1 MIKNKLAMKNEN
13 SERYKD
19 LAVADL
25 ENQKKKVPFVVRL
38 ACVLVSLIAIVFIS
52 IIGKSVL
59 VPLVIG
65 FLVSMLLLPLSNF
78 QEKKLKFPR
87 IVSSLVSPILF
98 TLAVIAVI
106 YFIGTQM
113 AQFTEDLPEFQ
124 QQIEQ
129 LFHEAQVFVYD
140 KFGVSEQEQIRYIE
154 KNAEEVLKRGSG
166 VLRTAVTS
174 VTSMLASS
182 MFVFLAIFFFL
193 LYRSHL
199 VKFLI
204 WCFPPKDQTKVKE
217 VIVEIQSIIKQ
228 YIFGLLIQVIAV
240 SSLMFIAYSI
250 IGIKYAL
257 LFAVLCGVLNL
268 IPYIGIFTATVLAAI
283 VTLATGEPI
292 QALWVIV
299 AVVVVNSIDGNIIT
313 PKIIGSKVAL
323 NSFVVLFGI
332 VIAESIWGIAGMF
345 LAIPVLAILKII
357 FDNVEGL
364 RPYGFVL
371 GEDNAPTPWFEKY
384 YDRYI
389 YRKKPKDKDLPKV
402 LQTEAQNHEEGKSS
416 EDAPKDNS

>member
-1 MIKNKLAMKNEN
+1 MKKENHEENDHFAYTNEPP
-13 SERYKD
+13 KQK
-19 LAVADL
+19 VA
-25 ENQKKKVPFVVRL
+25 FVIRL
-38 ACVLVSLIAIVFIS
+38 ACVLFSLIAIVYIC
-52 IIGKSVL
+52 ILGKSVL

-65 FLVSMLLLPLSNF
+65 FLVSMLLLPLANF
-78 QEKKLKFPR
+78 QERKLKFPR
-87 IVSSLVSPILF
+87 ILSSLVSPILF
-98 TLAVIAVI
+98 SLAVLGVI

-124 QQIEQ
+124 EQITD
-129 LFHEAQVFVYD
+129 LFHKAQTFVYD
-140 KFGVSEQEQIRYIE
+140 RFGVSEEEQINYIE

-166 VLRTAVTS
+166 VVGTAVTS

-182 MFVFLAIFFFL
+182 TFVFLAIFFFL

-204 WCFPPKDQTKVKE
+204 WSFPPKYNKKVKE
-217 VIVEIQSIIKQ
+217 VVTEIQSIIKQ
-228 YIFGLLIQVIAV
+228 YIFGLLIQVIAI
-240 SSLMFIAYSI
+240 SALMFIAYSI

-299 AVVVVNSIDGNIIT
+299 AVIVVNSIDGNIIT

-345 LAIPVLAILKII
+345 LAIPILAILKII

-371 GEDNAPTPWFEKY
+371 GEDNASTPLFEKY
-384 YDRYI
+384 YNRYL
-389 YRKKPKDKDLPKV
+389 YRKKPKDSELPKE
-402 LQTEAQNHEEGKSS
+402 LQTEQQNHQEGSDSAS
-416 EDAPKDNS
+416 ENSATNEPEK

>member
-1 MIKNKLAMKNEN
+1 MKNEHL
-13 SERYKD
+13 ERYKD
-19 LAVADL
+19 LDFSDP
-25 ENQKKKVPFVVRL
+25 NDQKTKVPFVIRL
-38 ACVLVSLIAIVFIS
+38 ACVLISLIAIVFIS

-87 IVSSLVSPILF
+87 IVTSLVSPILF
-98 TLAVIAVI
+98 FLAVLAVM

-113 AQFTEDLPEFQ
+113 AQFTKDLPEFQ
-124 QQIEQ
+124 QQIEK

-140 KFGVSEQEQIRYIE
+140 KFGVSEQEQINYIE

-166 VLRTAVTS
+166 VLGTAVTS
-174 VTSMLASS
+174 LTSMLASA
-182 MFVFLAIFFFL
+182 MFIFLGIFFFL

-228 YIFGLLIQVIAV
+228 YIFGLLIQVVPV
-240 SSLMFIAYSI
+240 SGLMFIAYSI

-268 IPYIGIFTATVLAAI
+268 IPYVGVFVATILAAI

-299 AVVVVNSIDGNIIT
+299 AVLVVNSIDGNIIT

-345 LAIPVLAILKII
+345 LAIPVLAIFKII

-371 GEDNAPTPWFEKY
+371 GEDNAPTPLFEKY

-389 YRKKPKDKDLPKV
+389 YRKKPKDEDLPKV
-402 LQTEAQNHEEGKSS
+402 LQTEEQNHEEGKTPDPDND
-416 EDAPKDNS
+416 EKDHS

>member
-1 MIKNKLAMKNEN
+1 MQNEN
-13 SERYKD
+13 IEINED
-19 LAVADL
+19 QVINDP
-25 ENQKKKVPFVVRL
+25 NQPKVKMPFVIRL
-38 ACVLVSLIAIVFIS
+38 TCVLLSIIALFYIC
-52 IIGKSVL
+52 IIGKSIL
-59 VPLVIG
+59 VPLVMG

-87 IVSSLVSPILF
+87 ILSSLISPILF
-98 TLAVIAVI
+98 SLAVIAVI
-106 YFIGTQM
+106 YFIATQM
-113 AQFTEDLPEFQ
+113 AQFTDDLPEFKQ
-124 QQIEQ
+124 QMEK
-129 LFHEAQVFVYD
+129 LFHEGQVFVYD
-140 KFGVSEQEQIRYIE
+140 KFGVSEQEQISYIQ

-166 VLRTAVTS
+166 VVGTAVTS
-174 VTSMLASS
+174 LTSILASS
-182 MFVFLAIFFFL
+182 MFVFLGIFFFL

-204 WCFPPKDQTKVKE
+204 WCFPPEDQTKVKE
-217 VIVEIQSIIKQ
+217 VITEIQSIIKQ
-228 YIFGLLIQVIAV
+228 YIFGLLIQVVAV
-240 SSLMFIAYSI
+240 SALMFIAYSI

-268 IPYIGIFTATVLAAI
+268 IPYIGIFTATVLAAV

-345 LAIPVLAILKII
+345 LAIPILAIFKII

-371 GEDNAPTPWFEKY
+371 GEDNAPTPLFEKY

-389 YRKKPKDKDLPKV
+389 YRRKPKDEELPKV
-402 LQTEAQNHEEGKSS
+402 LQTEEQNHQENEQKNNQ
-416 EDAPKDNS
+416 ENE

>member
-1 MIKNKLAMKNEN
+1 MQNEYSENNKKTVVIDPAE
-13 SERYKD
+13 
-19 LAVADL
+19 
-25 ENQKKKVPFVVRL
+25 QQKKVPFVVRL
-38 ACVLVSLIAIVFIS
+38 ACVLISLIAVFYIC
-52 IIGKSVL
+52 IAGKSVL

-87 IVSSLVSPILF
+87 ILSSLLSAIMF
-98 TLAVIAVI
+98 SLAVLAVF

-113 AQFTEDLPEFQ
+113 ARFTEDLPEFQ
-124 QQIEQ
+124 QQIEK
-129 LFHEAQVFVYD
+129 LVHEAQVFVYD
-140 KFGVSEQEQIRYIE
+140 KFGVSEEEQINYIE
-154 KNAEEVLKRGSG
+154 KNAEDFLKRGSG
-166 VLRTAVTS
+166 VLGTAVTS
-174 VTSMLASS
+174 LTSMLASS
-182 MFVFLAIFFFL
+182 MFTFLGIFFFL

-228 YIFGLLIQVIAV
+228 YIFGLMIQVVAV
-240 SSLMFIAYSI
+240 SGLMFIAYSI
-250 IGIKYAL
+250 IGIRYAL

-268 IPYIGIFTATVLAAI
+268 IPYIGVFIATLLAAI

-345 LAIPVLAILKII
+345 LAIPILAIFKII
-357 FDNVEGL
+357 FDNVEGM

-371 GEDNAPTPWFEKY
+371 GEDNAPTPLFEKY

-389 YRKKPKDKDLPKV
+389 YRRKPKDEELPKV
-402 LQTEAQNHEEGKSS
+402 LQTEEQNHQENEQETPK
-416 EDAPKDNS
+416 EDSKETE

>member
-1 MIKNKLAMKNEN
+1 MENKSLEKKNEEIN
-13 SERYKD
+13 D
-19 LAVADL
+19 A
-25 ENQKKKVPFVVRL
+25 NGQQKKVPFVIRL
-38 ACVLVSLIAIVFIS
+38 TCVLLSIIAITYIS
-52 IIGKSVL
+52 IVGKSIL

-65 FLVSMLLLPLSNF
+65 FLVSMLLLPLANF
-78 QEKKLKFPR
+78 QERKLKFPR

-98 TLAVIAVI
+98 SLVVIAVFF
-106 YFIGTQM
+106 FIGTQM
-113 AQFTEDLPEFQ
+113 AQFTDDLPEFK
-124 QQIEQ
+124 QQIET
-129 LFHEAQVFVYD
+129 LFHDAQVFVYD
-140 KFGVSEQEQIRYIE
+140 KFGVSEEEQINYIQ
-154 KNAEEVLKRGSG
+154 KNAEEVIKKGSG
-166 VLRTAVTS
+166 VVSTAVMS

-182 MFVFLAIFFFL
+182 TFVFLGVFFFL

-204 WCFPPKDQTKVKE
+204 WCFPPSDQSKVRE
-217 VIVEIQSIIKQ
+217 VINEIQSIIKQ

-268 IPYIGIFTATVLAAI
+268 IPYIGVFTATLLAAI

-299 AVVVVNSIDGNIIT
+299 AVLVVNSIDGNIIT

-345 LAIPVLAILKII
+345 LAIPVLAIFKII

-371 GEDNAPTPWFEKY
+371 GEDNAPTPLFEKY

-389 YRKKPKDKDLPKV
+389 YRKKPKDEDLPKV
-402 LQTEAQNHEEGKSS
+402 LQTEEQNHEEGKTPNSDND
-416 EDAPKDNS
+416 EKDNS

>member
-1 MIKNKLAMKNEN
+1 MKNEN

-78 QEKKLKFPR
+78 QEKRLKFPR

-166 VLRTAVTS
+166 VLGTAVTS

-371 GEDNAPTPWFEKY
+371 GEDNAPTPLFEKY

-389 YRKKPKDKDLPKV
+389 YRKKPKDEDLPKV
-402 LQTEAQNHEEGKSS
+402 LQTEMQNHEEGKNS
-416 EDAPKDNS
+416 EEAPKDNT

>member
-1 MIKNKLAMKNEN
+1 MKNEN

-166 VLRTAVTS
+166 VLGTAVTS

-204 WCFPPKDQTKVKE
+204 WCFPPKNQTKVKE

-371 GEDNAPTPWFEKY
+371 GEDNAPTPLFEKY

-416 EDAPKDNS
+416 EDAPKDNT

>member
-1 MIKNKLAMKNEN
+1 MKNEN
-13 SERYKD
+13 LERYKD

-166 VLRTAVTS
+166 VLGTAVTS

-371 GEDNAPTPWFEKY
+371 GEDNAPTPLFEKY

-416 EDAPKDNS
+416 EDAPKDNT

>member
-1 MIKNKLAMKNEN
+1 MKNEHL
-13 SERYKD
+13 ERYKD
-19 LAVADL
+19 LDFSDP
-25 ENQKKKVPFVVRL
+25 NDQKTKVPFVIRL
-38 ACVLVSLIAIVFIS
+38 ACVLISLIAIVFIS

-78 QEKKLKFPR
+78 QEKKLMFPR
-87 IVSSLVSPILF
+87 IVTSLVSPILF
-98 TLAVIAVI
+98 FLAVLAVM

-124 QQIEQ
+124 QQIEK

-140 KFGVSEQEQIRYIE
+140 KFGVSEQEQINYIE

-166 VLRTAVTS
+166 VLGTAVTS
-174 VTSMLASS
+174 LTSMLASA
-182 MFVFLAIFFFL
+182 MFIFLGIFFFL

-228 YIFGLLIQVIAV
+228 YIFGLLIQVVAV
-240 SSLMFIAYSI
+240 SGLMFIAYSI

-268 IPYIGIFTATVLAAI
+268 IPYVGVFVATILAAI

-299 AVVVVNSIDGNIIT
+299 AVLVVNSIDGNIIT

-345 LAIPVLAILKII
+345 LAIPVLAIFKII

-371 GEDNAPTPWFEKY
+371 GEDNAPTPLFEKY

-389 YRKKPKDKDLPKV
+389 YRKKPKDEDLPKV
-402 LQTEAQNHEEGKSS
+402 LQTEEQNHEEGKTPDPDND
-416 EDAPKDNS
+416 EKDHS

>member
-1 MIKNKLAMKNEN
+1 MKNEHL
-13 SERYKD
+13 ERYKD
-19 LAVADL
+19 LDFSDP
-25 ENQKKKVPFVVRL
+25 NDKKTKVPFVIRL
-38 ACVLVSLIAIVFIS
+38 ACVLISLIAIVFIS

-87 IVSSLVSPILF
+87 IVTSLVSPILF
-98 TLAVIAVI
+98 FLAVLAVM

-124 QQIEQ
+124 QQIEK

-140 KFGVSEQEQIRYIE
+140 KFGVSEQEQINYIE

-166 VLRTAVTS
+166 VLGTAVTS
-174 VTSMLASS
+174 LTSMLASA
-182 MFVFLAIFFFL
+182 MFIFLGIFFFL

-228 YIFGLLIQVIAV
+228 YIFGLLIQVVAV
-240 SSLMFIAYSI
+240 SGLMFIAYSI

-268 IPYIGIFTATVLAAI
+268 IPYVGVFVATILAAI

-299 AVVVVNSIDGNIIT
+299 AVLVVNSIDGNIIT

-345 LAIPVLAILKII
+345 LAIPVLAIFKII

-371 GEDNAPTPWFEKY
+371 GEDNAPTPLFEKY

-389 YRKKPKDKDLPKV
+389 YRKKPKDEDLPKV
-402 LQTEAQNHEEGKSS
+402 LQTEEQNHEEGKTPDPDND
-416 EDAPKDNS
+416 EKDHS

>member
-1 MIKNKLAMKNEN
+1 MKNEHL
-13 SERYKD
+13 ERYKD
-19 LAVADL
+19 LDFS
-25 ENQKKKVPFVVRL
+25 NPNDQKTKVPFVIRL
-38 ACVLVSLIAIVFIS
+38 ACVLISLIAIVFIS

-87 IVSSLVSPILF
+87 IVTSLVSPILF
-98 TLAVIAVI
+98 FLAVLAVM

-124 QQIEQ
+124 QQIEK
-129 LFHEAQVFVYD
+129 LFHEVQVFVYD
-140 KFGVSEQEQIRYIE
+140 KFGVSEQEQINYIE

-166 VLRTAVTS
+166 VLGTAVTS
-174 VTSMLASS
+174 LTSMLASA
-182 MFVFLAIFFFL
+182 MFIFLGIFFFL

-228 YIFGLLIQVIAV
+228 YIFGLLIQVVAV
-240 SSLMFIAYSI
+240 SGLMFIAYSI

-268 IPYIGIFTATVLAAI
+268 IPYVGVFVATILAAI

-299 AVVVVNSIDGNIIT
+299 AVLVVNSIDGNIIT

-345 LAIPVLAILKII
+345 LAIPVLAIFKII

-371 GEDNAPTPWFEKY
+371 GEDNAPTPLFEKY

-389 YRKKPKDKDLPKV
+389 YRKKPKDEDLPKV
-402 LQTEAQNHEEGKSS
+402 LQTEEQNHEEGKTPDPDKD
-416 EDAPKDNS
+416 EKDNS

>member
-1 MIKNKLAMKNEN
+1 MKNEN
-13 SERYKD
+13 SERYND
-19 LAVADL
+19 LAIADPSD
-25 ENQKKKVPFVVRL
+25 QKKKVPFVVRL
-38 ACVLVSLIAIVFIS
+38 ACVLFSLISIIYIC

-59 VPLVIG
+59 VPLVMG

-78 QEKKLKFPR
+78 QERKLKFPR

-98 TLAVIAVI
+98 TLAVIAVF

-113 AQFTEDLPEFQ
+113 AQFTEDLPEFKQ
-124 QQIEQ
+124 QMEK
-129 LFHEAQVFVYD
+129 LFHETQVFVYD
-140 KFGVSEQEQIRYIE
+140 RFGVSEQEQISYIE

-166 VLRTAVTS
+166 VVGTAVTS
-174 VTSMLASS
+174 LTSMLASA
-182 MFVFLAIFFFL
+182 MFIFLGIFFFL

-204 WCFPPKDQTKVKE
+204 WCFPPKDQIKVKE
-217 VIVEIQSIIKQ
+217 VIVEIQSIIKR
-228 YIFGLLIQVIAV
+228 YILGLMIQVVAV

-268 IPYIGIFTATVLAAI
+268 IPYVGVFVATLLAAI

-299 AVVVVNSIDGNIIT
+299 AVLVVNSIDGNIIT

-345 LAIPVLAILKII
+345 LAIPVLAIFKII

-371 GEDNAPTPWFEKY
+371 GEDNAPTPLFEKY

-389 YRKKPKDKDLPKV
+389 YRKKPKDEDLPKV
-402 LQTEAQNHEEGKSS
+402 LQTEEQNHEEDETST
-416 EDAPKDNS
+416 DDTKDNS

>member
-1 MIKNKLAMKNEN
+1 MKNEN

-19 LAVADL
+19 LAVADP
-25 ENQKKKVPFVVRL
+25 EDQKKKVPFVVRL

-98 TLAVIAVI
+98 FLAVLAVM

-124 QQIEQ
+124 QQIEK

-140 KFGVSEQEQIRYIE
+140 KFGVSEQEQISYIE

-166 VLRTAVTS
+166 VVGTALSS
-174 VTSMLASS
+174 VTSMLASA
-182 MFVFLAIFFFL
+182 MFIFLGIFFFL

-228 YIFGLLIQVIAV
+228 YIFGLLIQVVAV

-268 IPYIGIFTATVLAAI
+268 IPYVGVFVATILAAI

-299 AVVVVNSIDGNIIT
+299 AVLVVNSIDGNIIT

-345 LAIPVLAILKII
+345 LAIPVLAIFKII

-371 GEDNAPTPWFEKY
+371 GEDNAPTPLFEKY

-389 YRKKPKDKDLPKV
+389 YRRKPKDEDLPKV
-402 LQTEAQNHEEGKSS
+402 LQTEEQNHEEGEVNDKN
-416 EDAPKDNS
+416 EKE

>member
-1 MIKNKLAMKNEN
+1 MKNEN
-13 SERYKD
+13 LERYKD

-78 QEKKLKFPR
+78 QEKRLKFPR

-140 KFGVSEQEQIRYIE
+140 KFGVSEQEQINYIE

-166 VLRTAVTS
+166 VLGTAVTS

-371 GEDNAPTPWFEKY
+371 GEDNAPTPLFEKY

-389 YRKKPKDKDLPKV
+389 YRKKPKDEDLPKA

>member
-1 MIKNKLAMKNEN
+1 MKNEN

-19 LAVADL
+19 VAVADL

-166 VLRTAVTS
+166 VLGTAVTS

-371 GEDNAPTPWFEKY
+371 GEDNAPTPLFEKY

-402 LQTEAQNHEEGKSS
+402 LQTEAQNHEGGKSS
-416 EDAPKDNS
+416 EDAPKDNT

>member
-1 MIKNKLAMKNEN
+1 MKNEN
-13 SERYKD
+13 SERYND
-19 LAVADL
+19 LAIADPAD
-25 ENQKKKVPFVVRL
+25 QKKKVPFVVRL
-38 ACVLVSLIAIVFIS
+38 ACVLVSLIAIVYVS
-52 IIGKSVL
+52 IIGKSIL

-78 QEKKLKFPR
+78 QERKLKFPR

-98 TLAVIAVI
+98 TLAVIAVF

-113 AQFTEDLPEFQ
+113 AQFTEDLPEFKQ
-124 QQIEQ
+124 QMEK

-140 KFGVSEQEQIRYIE
+140 RFGVSEQEQISYIE

-166 VLRTAVTS
+166 VVGTAVTS
-174 VTSMLASS
+174 LTSMLASA
-182 MFVFLAIFFFL
+182 MFIFLGIFFFL

-204 WCFPPKDQTKVKE
+204 WCFPPKDQIKVKE
-217 VIVEIQSIIKQ
+217 VIVEIQSIIKR
-228 YIFGLLIQVIAV
+228 YILGLMIQVVAV

-268 IPYIGIFTATVLAAI
+268 IPYVGVFVATLLAAI

-299 AVVVVNSIDGNIIT
+299 AVLVVNSIDGNIIT

-345 LAIPVLAILKII
+345 LAIPVLAIFKII

-371 GEDNAPTPWFEKY
+371 GEDNAPTPLFEKY

-389 YRKKPKDKDLPKV
+389 YRKKPKDEDLPKV
-402 LQTEAQNHEEGKSS
+402 LQTEEQNHEEDKTSN
-416 EDAPKDNS
+416 DDKKDNS

>member
-1 MIKNKLAMKNEN
+1 MENKSLEKKNEQIN
-13 SERYKD
+13 D
-19 LAVADL
+19 T
-25 ENQKKKVPFVVRL
+25 NGQQNKVPFVIRL
-38 ACVLVSLIAIVFIS
+38 ACVLFSIIAITYIS
-52 IIGKSVL
+52 IVGKSIL

-65 FLVSMLLLPLSNF
+65 FLVAMLLLPVANF
-78 QEKKLKFPR
+78 QERKLKFPR
-87 IVSSLVSPILF
+87 IVSSLISPILF
-98 TLAVIAVI
+98 SLAVIAVF

-124 QQIEQ
+124 QQIEK

-140 KFGVSEQEQIRYIE
+140 RFGVSEEEQINYIQ

-166 VLRTAVTS
+166 VVGTALTS

-182 MFVFLAIFFFL
+182 TFVFLGVFFFL

-204 WCFPPKDQTKVKE
+204 WCFPPSDQSKVRE
-217 VIVEIQSIIKQ
+217 VINEIQSIIKQ

-268 IPYIGIFTATVLAAI
+268 IPYIGIFSATILAAV
-283 VTLATGEPI
+283 VTLATGDPI
-292 QALWVIV
+292 QALWIVI
-299 AVVVVNSIDGNIIT
+299 AVIVVNSIDGNIIT

-345 LAIPVLAILKII
+345 LAIPVLAIFKII
-357 FDNVEGL
+357 FDNVDGL

-371 GEDNAPTPWFEKY
+371 GEDNAPTPLFEKY
-384 YDRYI
+384 YDKYL
-389 YRKKPKDKDLPKV
+389 YRRKPKEEELPED
-402 LQTEAQNHEEGKSS
+402 LQTEEENRE
-416 EDAPKDNS
+416 EDEKDN

>member
-1 MIKNKLAMKNEN
+1 MQNE
-13 SERYKD
+13 
-19 LAVADL
+19 DL
-25 ENQKKKVPFVVRL
+25 EKYRDLTVINSNEQKKKVPFVIRL
-38 ACVLVSLIAIVFIS
+38 ACVLVSLIAIVYIS
-52 IIGKSVL
+52 IIGKSIL
-59 VPLVIG
+59 VPLVMG
-65 FLVSMLLLPLSNF
+65 FLVAMLLLPLSNF

-98 TLAVIAVI
+98 SLAVTAVM

-113 AQFTEDLPEFQ
+113 AQFTEDLPEFK
-124 QQIEQ
+124 QQIEK
-129 LFHEAQVFVYD
+129 LFHETQVFVYD
-140 KFGVSEQEQIRYIE
+140 KFGVSEQEQINYIE

-166 VLRTAVTS
+166 VLGTAVTS
-174 VTSMLASS
+174 LTSMLASS

-217 VIVEIQSIIKQ
+217 VVTEIQSIIKQ
-228 YIFGLLIQVIAV
+228 YIFGLLIQVVAV
-240 SSLMFIAYSI
+240 STLMFIAYSI

-257 LFAVLCGVLNL
+257 LFAILCGVLNL
-268 IPYIGIFTATVLAAI
+268 IPYIGIFTATILAAV

-299 AVVVVNSIDGNIIT
+299 AVLVVNSIDGNIIT

-332 VIAESIWGIAGMF
+332 IIAESIWGIAGMF
-345 LAIPVLAILKII
+345 LAIPVLAIFKII
-357 FDNVEGL
+357 FDNVEGM

-371 GEDNAPTPWFEKY
+371 GEDNAPTPLFEKY

-389 YRKKPKDKDLPKV
+389 YRRKPKDEDLPKV
-402 LQTEAQNHEEGKSS
+402 LQTEEQNHQEG
-416 EDAPKDNS
+416 EQKDNQENE